1 MFHALPLSCIPP
13 LLEGHLPL
21 RRGYGIASSMSQDI
35 VSGLQ
40 VVLLLSG
47 KSFSIPGIALPLRF
61 MPNAGLIFM
70 YV

>member
-13 LLEGHLPL
+13 LLEDHLPL
-21 RRGYGIASSMSQDI
+21 RRGYSIASSMSQDT